1 MMTEIRKKNCVYSL
15 EAKVMTFGVQKHRDS
30 KQVGFKQLGHGVEI
44 GVHRVQ
50 VEKCVWFEVELH
62 GAQEDRK
69 AEVFQ
74 VGANIM
80 VTRVPGQEGADGN
93 IAEKKKVKESMEVNL
108 GKLLND
114 PLLKTIQ
121 EVISLVDKYNN
132 LDDDIDIKDD
142 VKYEKKLDEY
152 FIYDDKLSENNKCF
166 LKEFFRKK
174 MWICKEVD
182 GLDDIDLLLE
192 DETDML
198 RQECYEAAY
207 SLRYEEYGE
216 EKMRVHSCYFEKS
229 IRELENA
236 RKRERENILPKAEI
250 ERIE

>member
-93 IAEKKKVKESMEVNL
+93 IAEKKKVKESMEANL
-108 GKLLND
+108 GKLL
-114 PLLKTIQ
+114 K
-121 EVISLVDKYNN
+121 
-132 LDDDIDIKDD
+132 
-142 VKYEKKLDEY
+142 
-152 FIYDDKLSENNKCF
+152 
-166 LKEFFRKK
+166 KK

-216 EKMRVHSCYFEKS
+216 EKIRVHSCYFEKS